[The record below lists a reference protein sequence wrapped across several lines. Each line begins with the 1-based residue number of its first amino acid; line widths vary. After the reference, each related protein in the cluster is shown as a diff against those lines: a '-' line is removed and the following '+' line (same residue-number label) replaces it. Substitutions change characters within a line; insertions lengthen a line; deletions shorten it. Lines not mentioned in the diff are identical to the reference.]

1 MITLKRDEKEKEK
14 ESEASAVKRGRWTKE
29 DVGGEKKTEAET
41 AAKDDKTK
49 TEEEQMETTTE
60 TAAEVTTG
68 NFTRYMTFFLFLNQ
82 NLADFKCSGL
92 SKDQS
97 EALLR
102 AAVGLISVPVEPDAL
117 NAILRLC
124 LRLTRTFS
132 QAR

>member
-1 MITLKRDEKEKEK
+1 MRILKQLRLYFFSIDEMTLVIFDAFEILVIQKTTNF
-14 ESEASAVKRGRWTKE
+14 AV
-29 DVGGEKKTEAET
+29 ET
-41 AAKDDKTK
+41 IS
-49 TEEEQMETTTE
+49 Q
-60 TAAEVTTG
+60 
-68 NFTRYMTFFLFLNQ
+68 FLLLNK
-82 NLADFKCSGL
+82 NIADFKCSGL